1 MAQRQPEGK
10 IKDKCRA
17 IATIES
23 LIFWQIEGKSRNGVP
38 DTLCSTVSGR
48 AALIEFKVPG
58 KEPNEQQWLRIYELR
73 EQGIHA
79 WYATSVDEWEQL
91 VGLQPCR
98 IRFVYPDRIKALI
111 ELGVTADEAKGHGKP
126 RKPRKQAEPDDSY
139 DRFFHLITQG
149 RVKKPSRGTGA

>member
-1 MAQRQPEGK
+1 MRWSGWNGNWNDWRRRYVAKRQPEGK

-17 IATIES
+17 IAIIEN

-48 AALIEFKVPG
+48 AALVEFKVPG
-58 KEPNEQQWLRIYELR
+58 KEPNDQQWLRIYELR

-98 IRFVYPDRIKALI
+98 IQFVYPDRIKNLIAL
-111 ELGVTADEAKGHGKP
+111 GTKADDAKGHS
-126 RKPRKQAEPDDSY
+126 RAKQRRA
-139 DRFFHLITQG
+139 
-149 RVKKPSRGTGA
+149 